1 MIADITV
8 WFVISRSESVLY
20 FISDAN
26 LTAVHTGDHHLL
38 NISITERVANEDECL
53 IVANDGI
60 WDAISDDMA
69 CRVASTCLA
78 FDQGGDATAQGDNGT
93 LYHPCDEET
102 HMFFSSKSN
111 SAAALLC
118 RLALGRGSHGNIC
131 VIVVDLHSG

>member
-1 MIADITV
+1 M
-8 WFVISRSESVLY
+8 
-20 FISDAN
+20 SDAN
-26 LTAVHTGDHHLL
+26 LIAVRTGDRHLL
-38 NISITERVANEDECL
+38 NISITEREANEDECL

-78 FDQGGDATAQGDNGT
+78 FDHPGNNGA

-102 HMFFSSKSN
+102 DMFFSSKSN
-111 SAAALLC
+111 SAAAILC
-118 RLALGRGSHGNIC
+118 RLALGRGSRGNIS